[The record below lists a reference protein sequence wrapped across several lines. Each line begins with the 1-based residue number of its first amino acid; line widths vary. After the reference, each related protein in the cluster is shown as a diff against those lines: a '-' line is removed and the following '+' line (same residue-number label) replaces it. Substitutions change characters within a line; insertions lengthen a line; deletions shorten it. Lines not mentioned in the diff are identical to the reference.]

1 MNSNNVPK
9 IDAKKHQNGGMHDS
23 MFMPIW
29 AENGG
34 GGEGRIALAQYAHGL
49 GVRSARMAAP
59 VGMVVKA
66 TFGEHKIIVPIGD
79 ISNLEIGTRVY
90 TSSPEHAACEDYD
103 MELAAVVTEV
113 MNQLKDLS
121 QDDADGQEKAEARG
135 AIPRLLKTF
144 EALGVRVNTKVD

>member
-1 MNSNNVPK
+1 MNNSAPK
-9 IDAKKHQNGGMHDS
+9 INPQKHPNGGMHDS
-23 MFMPIW
+23 IFIRIW
-29 AENGG
+29 GEKG
-34 GGEGRIALAQYAHGL
+34 GGEGRVALAQYAHGL

-66 TFGEHKIIVPIGD
+66 TFGEHKIIVPVGD

-103 MELAAVVTEV
+103 MELAAAVTEV
-113 MNQLKDLS
+113 MARLKDLS
-121 QDDADGQEKAEARG
+121 QADVDGQEKAEARG

-144 EALGVRVNTKVD
+144 EALGVRVNMKGE